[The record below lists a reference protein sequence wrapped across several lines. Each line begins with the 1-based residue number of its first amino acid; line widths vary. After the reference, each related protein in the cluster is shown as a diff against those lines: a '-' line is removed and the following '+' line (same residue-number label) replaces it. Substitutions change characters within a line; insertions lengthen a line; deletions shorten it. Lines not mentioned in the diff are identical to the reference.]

1 MKWAQ
6 SSEKRWNANWRKSY
20 KRCSLEELICWQLAN
35 LLTLSELAAK
45 LSYVSCIHAEV
56 AKYHRNFMQLFLS
69 DATVIPA
76 QINYKYLVS
85 LKNDGCNNFRDW
97 YVRPPVTMQ
106 HRRFLCLKCRSIL
119 KTATVRCIRSDILVE
134 NCRNALVLT
143 DSRHSNWHH
152 FRQFCW
158 SSSKNYPRVSAR

>member
-20 KRCSLEELICWQLAN
+20 KRCLLEELICWQLAN

-56 AKYHRNFMQLFLS
+56 AKYHRNFKQLFLS

-76 QINYKYLVS
+76 RINYKYLVS
-85 LKNDGCNNFRDW
+85 LKNDGCNNFCDW
-97 YVRPPVTMQ
+97 YAPTSHDATSTFSLFEMQ
-106 HRRFLCLKCRSIL
+106 KHIEDGNSEVYSIRHLSRKLSERS
-119 KTATVRCIRSDILVE
+119 
-134 NCRNALVLT
+134 
-143 DSRHSNWHH
+143 
-152 FRQFCW
+152 
-158 SSSKNYPRVSAR
+158 SANGFKA